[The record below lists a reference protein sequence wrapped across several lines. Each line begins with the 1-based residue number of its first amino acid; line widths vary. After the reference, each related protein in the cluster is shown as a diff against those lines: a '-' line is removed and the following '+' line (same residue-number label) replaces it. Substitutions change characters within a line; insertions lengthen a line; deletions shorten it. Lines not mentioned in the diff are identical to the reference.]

1 MERGRQGSRVAD
13 QRTISSP
20 EPISPPGRLAGY
32 TTAGCLLIA
41 GIAFTIAAV
50 AALPCTR
57 GCRVSPAY
65 GGLALFVSVPVA
77 IAGAAIARSVARR
90 PLDVAGSSSWT
101 WGLCFI
107 FAAGVAVATT
117 RFPSFTCSSGGHAE
131 PALALCI
138 ADGGRRYA
146 ATSWGWLK
154 WLVALTALALGASI
168 MRWTRAVRLTVPV
181 AVVAWVVGFGLLL
194 TDTLVRGSGWPSTYG
209 G

>member
-1 MERGRQGSRVAD
+1 MERGRQASRVAD

-20 EPISPPGRLAGY
+20 EPISTPGRVAGY

-41 GIAFTIAAV
+41 GIAFTIAAL

-65 GGLALFVSVPVA
+65 GGLALFVSLPVTL
-77 IAGAAIARSVARR
+77 AGAAIARSVARR
-90 PLDVAGSSSWT
+90 PLDVDGSSSWT
-101 WGLCFI
+101 WGLCFV
-107 FAAGVAVATT
+107 FAVGVAVATT
-117 RFPSFTCSSGGHAE
+117 RFPSFTCSSAGHAE

-138 ADGGRRYA
+138 EEGGRRYA

-154 WLVALTALALGASI
+154 WLVALAGLALGASI
-168 MRWTRAVRLTVPV
+168 MRSARAVRLTAPV

-194 TDTLVRGSGWPSTYG
+194 TDTLASGSGWPSTYG

>member
-1 MERGRQGSRVAD
+1 MERGRQASRGAD

-20 EPISPPGRLAGY
+20 EPISPSGRLAGY

-50 AALPCTR
+50 AAILCTNR
-57 GCRVSPAY
+57 CRVSPAY
-65 GGLALFVSVPVA
+65 GGLALFVSLPVA
-77 IAGAAIARSVARR
+77 LGGTAIARSVARR

-101 WGLCFI
+101 WGLCLV

-138 ADGGRRYA
+138 DDGGRRYA

-154 WLVALTALALGASI
+154 WVVALAGIGLGASI
-168 MRWTRAVRLTVPV
+168 MRSTRAVWLTAPV
-181 AVVAWVVGFGLLL
+181 AMVAWVVGFGLLL
-194 TDTLVRGSGWPSTYG
+194 TDTLARGLFG
-209 G
+209 